1 MKFTEIISMECV
13 EKLKRE
19 YLKQGYKFIGDYSL
33 LKPCYWLK
41 ASLTSRGKNVCY
53 KQKFYGIPSHRCL
66 QLSPTITCTHEC
78 IYCWRIQAS
87 DIGIEWNELNIPKWD
102 DPEKIVFNGLKMQRE
117 VLSGFKG
124 NKNVNGNMLEEAFR
138 PIHAAISL
146 VGEPTLYPYIDD
158 LIYEFFKHNF
168 KTVFL
173 VSNGTRPDALE
184 RLSNEPSQLY
194 ISLSAPD
201 YETYKK
207 VCRPKIPNGWE
218 NIMRSMELIKSFSC
232 PTVIRLTLVRELN
245 LKKVE
250 DYAKIAEKANPTY
263 VEPKA
268 AMSLGGFQYRLSS
281 THMPSFEEIL
291 EFGKRMSELTS
302 LKIIDA
308 SEPSRIVLLSRL
320 DKPIKLI

>member
-1 MKFTEIISMECV
+1 MVSMETI
-13 EKLKRE
+13 KRLKNE
-19 YLKQGYKFIGDYSL
+19 YLKQGYKFIGEYSL

-41 ASLTSRGKNVCY
+41 ASLISKGKNFCY
-53 KQKFYGIPSHRCL
+53 KQKFYGVPSHRCL
-66 QLSPTITCTHEC
+66 QFSPTITCTHEC
-78 IYCWRIQAS
+78 IYCWRVQAS
-87 DIGIEWNELNIPKWD
+87 DIGIEWNELNLPTWD
-102 DPEKIVFNGLKMQRE
+102 DPEKIVLNGLKMQRE

-124 NKNVNGNMLEEAFR
+124 NRNVDRNMLEEAFR

-158 LIYEFFKHNF
+158 LIYELFKYNF

-173 VSNGTRPDALE
+173 VSNGTRPDVLGN
-184 RLSNEPSQLY
+184 LCNEPSQLY

-218 NIMRSMELIKSFSC
+218 KIMQSIELIKSFSC

-250 DYAKIAEKANPTY
+250 DYAKIIEKANPTY

-281 THMPSFEEIL
+281 TNMPSFEEIL
-291 EFGKRMSELTS
+291 EFSKKICELTS
-302 LKIIDA
+302 LKIIDT
-308 SEPSRIVLLSRL
+308 SESSRIVLLSRL